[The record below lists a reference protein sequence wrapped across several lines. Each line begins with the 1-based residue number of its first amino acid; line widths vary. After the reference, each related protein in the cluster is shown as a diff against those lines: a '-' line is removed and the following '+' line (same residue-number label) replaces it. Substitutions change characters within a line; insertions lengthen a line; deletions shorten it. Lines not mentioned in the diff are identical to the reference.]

1 MGFLQS
7 IFLGAVQ
14 GLTEFFPISSS
25 GHLAVCEHLLN
36 IDTNIFLFD
45 VFLHIGTLV
54 AVIAAMQK
62 DVQRLIV
69 ETIRILRDI
78 WINLTLFLHSARTQD
93 EPKYVKVISTNYRKF
108 AVLIVVAT
116 IPTAL
121 IGYLLNGIAQKSF
134 SSLLYTGVGFFLSGI
149 VLIVVDMVK
158 PGNKIPKDVPYW
170 QAVLVGIVQGVS
182 VMPGFSRSGAT
193 ISAGILCGFNKKLAV
208 RFSFLLSIPAIIGAL
223 IFEIAQAKT
232 AGSVDPKLW
241 GYSAAGAVTACIVG
255 FFCIKKMLSIVQ
267 QRKLKNFAV
276 YCFFIGCITVSA
288 SFLK

>member
-1 MGFLQS
+1 MRGYSWDFTIDFPRS
-7 IFLGAVQ
+7 GSGADGV
-14 GLTEFFPISSS
+14 FPISSS

-93 EPKYVKVISTNYRKF
+93 ELKYVKVISTNYRKF

-121 IGYLLNGIAQKSF
+121 IGYLLNGIAQKAFLPFFIRAS
-134 SSLLYTGVGFFLSGI
+134 VFLSGI

-208 RFSFLLSIPAIIGAL
+208 RFSFYCRSPRS
-223 IFEIAQAKT
+223 
-232 AGSVDPKLW
+232 SVP
-241 GYSAAGAVTACIVG
+241 Y
-255 FFCIKKMLSIVQ
+255 F
-267 QRKLKNFAV
+267 
-276 YCFFIGCITVSA
+276 
-288 SFLK
+288 